1 MRQNETVGVVSS
13 FCTCGSP
20 LTVEDLLVPYSPA
33 FRRKCARNKNHQAKA
48 CCRTEYNHF
57 VRTFIRGGV
66 HHKETLESPILN
78 VNFCMKLFLDIYF

>member
-33 FRRKCARNKNHQAKA
+33 FRRKCVRNKSLQDKA
-48 CCRTEYNHF
+48 RLWSTASPPYQDIIKRKGT
-57 VRTFIRGGV
+57 VRKDFRKPYSI
-66 HHKETLESPILN
+66 
-78 VNFCMKLFLDIYF
+78 C